1 MKSLIVTNNFNGKK
15 LSSFVFYSFPNLA
28 KNTFYKAL
36 RQKDIR
42 INGKRINTDCTIYVG
57 DELSI
62 YIADNLLFP
71 SINLEIIYEDDNILI
86 VNKPNN
92 IEVVGENSLTSL
104 INTKFSSNNIMPCHR
119 LDRNTTG
126 LVLFAKNKEALD
138 ILFNK
143 FKNHEIKK
151 FYKALV
157 YGIPKVKNARLEAFL
172 FKDTKN
178 SIVYISDTF
187 KKGYQKIIT
196 SYKVLEEF
204 PNNTSLL
211 DVEIETGK
219 THQIRAHL
227 AHIGY
232 PIVGD
237 GKYGINS
244 VNKKLGYKYQ
254 QLCSYKLQFCF
265 SSNSGILSYLNNKVI
280 ELKY

>member
-15 LSSFVFYSFPNLA
+15 LSSFVFNSFPNLA

-57 DELSI
+57 DELSV

-151 FYKALV
+151 FYRALV

-265 SSNSGILSYLNNKVI
+265 SSNSGILSYLNNKII

>member
-151 FYKALV
+151 FYRALV

-178 SIVYISDTF
+178 SIVYISDTL

-265 SSNSGILSYLNNKVI
+265 SSNSGILSYLNNKII

>member
-42 INGKRINTDCTIYVG
+42 INGNRINTDCTIYVG

-151 FYKALV
+151 FYRALV